1 MLVCS
6 YQSSQIFFNADQY
19 IEIRMYKACN
29 FCNADK
35 LATSVMQIK
44 MKQDTIS
51 EYLRILP
58 GSVQGV
64 SKSRADCEICPSFL
78 IALDRSTG
86 AAVLLSSRYGL
97 SAGILSFI
105 YNVPYDTTI
114 RGL

>member
-1 MLVCS
+1 M
-6 YQSSQIFFNADQY
+6 QTN
-19 IEIRMYKACN
+19 IEKYACT
-29 FCNADK
+29 K

-64 SKSRADCEICPSFL
+64 SKSRAHCEICPSFL

-86 AAVLLSSRYGL
+86 AAVLLK
-97 SAGILSFI
+97 F
-105 YNVPYDTTI
+105 
-114 RGL
+114 

>member
-1 MLVCS
+1 
-6 YQSSQIFFNADQY
+6 
-19 IEIRMYKACN
+19 
-29 FCNADK
+29 
-35 LATSVMQIK
+35 MQIK

-86 AAVLLSSRYGL
+86 AAVLLK
-97 SAGILSFI
+97 F
-105 YNVPYDTTI
+105 
-114 RGL
+114 